1 MLMPKELKSELIESK
16 DDLLVPFPS
25 SDSDVDSC
33 INPPCSKLTVMA
45 DKRSSSLYSVSIASP
60 RPELVRKLVI
70 SERFL
75 MVAAPWPVFF
85 NSSVN
90 ILYSFSDSRFV
101 RRSLMYFAK
110 VGVISRRSVIGFD
123 WVVPGLASWERAA
136 LVRIQAR
143 LISCCFSMS
152 CRVTLSLS
160 RTEITNIFPNFG
172 VTCSRSKV
180 SPFL

>member
-110 VGVISRRSVIGFD
+110 VGVISRR
-123 WVVPGLASWERAA
+123 
-136 LVRIQAR
+136 
-143 LISCCFSMS
+143 
-152 CRVTLSLS
+152 
-160 RTEITNIFPNFG
+160 
-172 VTCSRSKV
+172 
-180 SPFL
+180 